1 MHETTTLTVAT
12 CCVCV
17 CVGGVWGVAQWNDVL
32 YVVCCESS
40 LIHAFCTSL
49 GRAWGRRLPDV
60 HVAGL
65 RDATDMAVCADTGHL
80 YVVDNCSCVWKIRV
94 HDQHVVRY
102 RSMLPLLTARA
113 SAAFWLGGSVPPCR
127 LRRRKFGY
135 EMVHSKVYLN
145 KCVVSIAPFSYL
157 SLIHI

>member
-1 MHETTTLTVAT
+1 M
-12 CCVCV
+12 
-17 CVGGVWGVAQWNDVL
+17 AQWNDVL

-102 RSMLPLLTARA
+102 NN
-113 SAAFWLGGSVPPCR
+113 
-127 LRRRKFGY
+127 
-135 EMVHSKVYLN
+135 N
-145 KCVVSIAPFSYL
+145 KCKKT
-157 SLIHI
+157 